1 VASSDQRSR
10 NTLYQ
15 GIAIVFGLAGLAILG
30 FVLLGPLASWL
41 AGSSLGNLSPSQRIQ
56 ALDDARGRLLQ
67 LSAGI
72 VAVGALF
79 YNARNHAISRRT
91 YELAERGQVT
101 DRYAKAVEQLA
112 SEAAEVKL
120 GAIYA
125 LERIAHDS
133 PEDHQTIINVLCAFV
148 RNYSPPSTE
157 AGVDQDDSVRTAVE
171 IQAAMQVIGRRD
183 TNHDQVPLDLRK
195 AKLRGLELFDADLS
209 GCYMP
214 GADLS
219 HCSFHR
225 VGLQDS
231 RLMWIDFNN
240 SHLVDVDMSGCLLT
254 RSSFQEAYME
264 RVSLAGANLSDY
276 SNLSES
282 TMKCVRL
289 EGAILEDATFN
300 RTSMEEMNLADVDLS
315 VTDLSGADLWGV
327 EGLSARSFRSV
338 LVDESTQLPEDL
350 IWDQKTRTV
359 IDQSEE
365 GQATS

>member
-1 VASSDQRSR
+1 MASDKRSR
-10 NTLYQ
+10 NALYHSA
-15 GIAIVFGLAGLAILG
+15 AIVSGLAGLTILG
-30 FVLLGPLASWL
+30 FVILGPLASWL
-41 AGSSLGNLSPSQRIQ
+41 AGSSLGNLPPSQRVQ

-79 YNARNHAISRRT
+79 YNARNHTISRRA

-112 SEAAEVKL
+112 SGATEVRL

-125 LERIAHDS
+125 LERIARDS
-133 PEDHQTIINVLCAFV
+133 PEDHQTVIDVLCAFV

-157 AGVDQDDSVRTAVE
+157 ADVDRDDGVRTAVE
-171 IQAAMQVIGRRD
+171 IQAAMQVIGRRN
-183 TNHDQVPLDLRK
+183 TSHDQAPLDLRN

-214 GADLS
+214 NADLS

-225 VGLQDS
+225 VGLRDA

-264 RVSLAGANLSDY
+264 QVDLAGANLSDY

-282 TMKCVRL
+282 TMRCVSL
-289 EGAILEDATFN
+289 EGAKLEDATFS
-300 RTSMEEMNLADVDLS
+300 RTSMEEMNLADVDLA
-315 VTDLSGADLWGV
+315 VTDLSGADLWNV
-327 EGLSARSFRSV
+327 EGLSPKSFKSA
-338 LVDESTQLPEDL
+338 LVDESTQLPEGL
-350 IWDQKTRTV
+350 IWDQNTRTV
-359 IDQSEE
+359 IDQSEDD
-365 GQATS
+365 QAVS